1 MFPHFLFLFIQPGFM
16 KKSLL
21 LLIIFCS
28 TAGFSQDS
36 IRSKKRV
43 ESRKLIPD
51 ISTVKKIE
59 EIKDSAIK
67 SIKIAEEKKIEEK
80 FPINVE
86 AIEQIQKEQK
96 TNKKNAALIRFGL
109 GVAFLVLLIIGLRR
123 RKK

>member
-1 MFPHFLFLFIQPGFM
+1 M
-16 KKSLL
+16 KKFLL

-36 IRSKKRV
+36 RSKKRV

-96 TNKKNAALIRFGL
+96 TNKKNAALIRIGL